1 MTEEDLISETKEW
14 LNDVYGAI
22 EVRGKIFKAGDLLQ
36 FFEEYEFLEAMA
48 ESTECKRNRAI

>member
-14 LNDVYGAI
+14 LNDVYGSI

-36 FFEEYEFLEAMA
+36 FFEESEFLESMA
-48 ESTECKRNRAI
+48 EYTECKRNRTI

>member
-14 LNDVYGAI
+14 LNDIYGAI

-36 FFEEYEFLEAMA
+36 FFEEKEFIKALNEYI
-48 ESTECKRNRAI
+48 ECKRNRAI